1 MRPIKL
7 EIKGLNSYVNKQ
19 TIDFEKLTE
28 RGLFGIFGKTGSGKS
43 TILDAITLSLYG
55 SIARNTKEYIN
66 SLSEKSEISYEFEI
80 GSRRYVVDRHIIRS
94 KAGGIKTSYARVIEK
109 LGDGSEN
116 VLADKVNEV
125 NETIIKIIG
134 LTANDFTKSVVLP
147 QDKFN
152 DFLKL
157 GGIDRRNMLE
167 RIFNLEKYGK
177 KLIENV
183 RHRKN
188 KTKTHVDMLQVS
200 LSHYEEVSDE
210 KYDEMI
216 KKLEIDKEDCRVKNR
231 LYKEKVEKYDIDKII
246 YENQKRYNEAKE
258 LLKVYEDKK
267 EEIEEK
273 RKKMSRAENANM
285 IDPYIDNVEKLR
297 KQFDDSKNQLKIIE
311 EEIRLIKK
319 DLEISRGK
327 FAEIERKKD
336 DTIPRLSED
345 KVKFERAINLLEETN
360 KLSERLTRLKV
371 EGEKLESKKKE
382 LLKNIEDIKA
392 QQNLY
397 AGKIKDSENRLYEIN
412 VPAAFRQN
420 IEKGY
425 SHIKEL
431 NEVKK
436 ELEKSEIDLQKCEA
450 EYSENNIALKLVGRD
465 RDSVKERIEE
475 VENRIN
481 IMIKNSPLTAEEIT
495 KKTEYVTE
503 MKSELKTL
511 KQLEEERDNLQNE
524 LNDCLEKRHRL
535 SREIS
540 TSEDRLSKV
549 RKDMETAKKNIEEFR
564 YLNRVSDIRKELQ
577 DGKPC
582 PVCGSLDHMRTDSTN
597 YDDRI
602 EYYEGILNKEK
613 ANEREEIERLDSL
626 KIKRSGYI
634 SEEKIKT
641 EAINKKKAEIGER
654 NSLELSKKYDSETRN
669 LEAEKRAVSDWN
681 IEKDRLEE
689 DLKRYKDD
697 YSRNDKEFTRIDELL
712 KGIMRRRLS
721 LSENVSELKSKKDN
735 LELEIVSIKRI
746 TKVDDIFSKLEEI
759 KANEIESENVEKELS
774 EFRNIKFEIDKEFDD
789 CKTSIHSIEVE
800 ISSIEKDFEGNK
812 KQYIEKTDEAQRI
825 TRGKNPNE
833 LLEKT
838 EQEINKINSSYAD
851 LKKEFDDKSKA
862 REDKDSLR
870 SKVQGECNTTEEQL
884 DYYKKVL
891 KDMLAKYRFDSA
903 YTVKKFVMPTIDIEI
918 MRKEISDYDEGRKN
932 LDFKI
937 DDLEKKLDGRKVKEE
952 EFDRLNEEI
961 VLLKDEIGELEKN
974 NAVLFD
980 RITAMKKDLEK
991 KKKIKSEY
999 DEVSN
1004 DYRLLDEID
1013 RIIQGNK
1020 FVEYVATNHL
1030 KYIALEASKR
1040 LSTITNGR
1048 YALEINDALEFVMR
1062 DNFNGGERRGVDTL
1076 SGGETFLTSLSLA
1089 LALSSQIQMKG
1100 NAPLEFFFLDEG
1112 FGSLDVELLDTVME
1126 SLEKLHSSNLSIG
1139 IISHVEELKNRVPVK
1154 LVVTAGEIG
1163 EGSKVKIEY
1172 S

>member
-66 SLSEKSEISYEFEI
+66 SLSEKAEISYEFEI

-200 LSHYEEVSDE
+200 LSHYEEVTDE

-297 KQFDDSKNQLKIIE
+297 KQFEDSKNQLKIIE

-524 LNDCLEKRHRL
+524 LNDCLEKRHRV

-654 NSLELSKKYDSETRN
+654 NSIELSKKYDSETRN

-903 YTVKKFVMPTIDIEI
+903 YTVKKFVMPTVDIEI

>member
-1 MRPIKL
+1 
-7 EIKGLNSYVNKQ
+7 
-19 TIDFEKLTE
+19 
-28 RGLFGIFGKTGSGKS
+28 
-43 TILDAITLSLYG
+43 
-55 SIARNTKEYIN
+55 
-66 SLSEKSEISYEFEI
+66 
-80 GSRRYVVDRHIIRS
+80 
-94 KAGGIKTSYARVIEK
+94 
-109 LGDGSEN
+109 
-116 VLADKVNEV
+116 
-125 NETIIKIIG
+125 
-134 LTANDFTKSVVLP
+134 
-147 QDKFN
+147 
-152 DFLKL
+152 
-157 GGIDRRNMLE
+157 
-167 RIFNLEKYGK
+167 
-177 KLIENV
+177 
-183 RHRKN
+183 
-188 KTKTHVDMLQVS
+188 
-200 LSHYEEVSDE
+200 
-210 KYDEMI
+210 
-216 KKLEIDKEDCRVKNR
+216 
-231 LYKEKVEKYDIDKII
+231 
-246 YENQKRYNEAKE
+246 
-258 LLKVYEDKK
+258 
-267 EEIEEK
+267 
-273 RKKMSRAENANM
+273 
-285 IDPYIDNVEKLR
+285 
-297 KQFDDSKNQLKIIE
+297 
-311 EEIRLIKK
+311 
-319 DLEISRGK
+319 
-327 FAEIERKKD
+327 
-336 DTIPRLSED
+336 
-345 KVKFERAINLLEETN
+345 
-360 KLSERLTRLKV
+360 
-371 EGEKLESKKKE
+371 
-382 LLKNIEDIKA
+382 
-392 QQNLY
+392 
-397 AGKIKDSENRLYEIN
+397 
-412 VPAAFRQN
+412 
-420 IEKGY
+420 
-425 SHIKEL
+425 
-431 NEVKK
+431 
-436 ELEKSEIDLQKCEA
+436 
-450 EYSENNIALKLVGRD
+450 
-465 RDSVKERIEE
+465 
-475 VENRIN
+475 
-481 IMIKNSPLTAEEIT
+481 
-495 KKTEYVTE
+495 
-503 MKSELKTL
+503 
-511 KQLEEERDNLQNE
+511 
-524 LNDCLEKRHRL
+524 
-535 SREIS
+535 
-540 TSEDRLSKV
+540 
-549 RKDMETAKKNIEEFR
+549 
-564 YLNRVSDIRKELQ
+564 
-577 DGKPC
+577 
-582 PVCGSLDHMRTDSTN
+582 
-597 YDDRI
+597 
-602 EYYEGILNKEK
+602 
-613 ANEREEIERLDSL
+613 
-626 KIKRSGYI
+626 
-634 SEEKIKT
+634 
-641 EAINKKKAEIGER
+641 
-654 NSLELSKKYDSETRN
+654 
-669 LEAEKRAVSDWN
+669 
-681 IEKDRLEE
+681 
-689 DLKRYKDD
+689 
-697 YSRNDKEFTRIDELL
+697 
-712 KGIMRRRLS
+712 MRRRLS

-774 EFRNIKFEIDKEFDD
+774 EFRNIKSEIDKEFDD

>member
-66 SLSEKSEISYEFEI
+66 SLSEKAEISYEFEI

-109 LGDGSEN
+109 LGDGREN

-183 RHRKN
+183 RNRKN

-200 LSHYEEVSDE
+200 LSHYEEVTDE

-231 LYKEKVEKYDIDKII
+231 LYKEKVEKYDIDKIV

-297 KQFDDSKNQLKIIE
+297 KQFEDSKNQLKIIE

-382 LLKNIEDIKA
+382 ILKNIEDIKA

-475 VENRIN
+475 VENRIA
-481 IMIKNSPLTAEEIT
+481 IMIKNSPLTSEEIT

-511 KQLEEERDNLQNE
+511 KQLEEERDNLQSE
-524 LNDCLEKRHRL
+524 LNDCLEKRHRV

-613 ANEREEIERLDSL
+613 ANEREEVERLDSL

-654 NSLELSKKYDSETRN
+654 NSIELSKKYDSETRN

-774 EFRNIKFEIDKEFDD
+774 EFRKIKSKIDKEFDD

-812 KQYIEKTDEAQRI
+812 KQYTEKVEEAQRI

-833 LLEKT
+833 LLAKT

-903 YTVKKFVMPTIDIEI
+903 YTVKKFVMPTVDIEI

>member
-66 SLSEKSEISYEFEI
+66 SLSEKAEISYEFEI

-431 NEVKK
+431 NKVKK

-524 LNDCLEKRHRL
+524 LNDCLEKRHRV

-654 NSLELSKKYDSETRN
+654 NSIELSKKYDSETRN

-774 EFRNIKFEIDKEFDD
+774 EFRNIKSEIDKEFDD

-838 EQEINKINSSYAD
+838 EHEINKINSSYAD

>member
-66 SLSEKSEISYEFEI
+66 SLSEKAEISYEFEI

-183 RHRKN
+183 RNRKN

-200 LSHYEEVSDE
+200 LSHYEEVTDE

-231 LYKEKVEKYDIDKII
+231 LYKEKVEKYDIDKIV

-297 KQFDDSKNQLKIIE
+297 KQFEDSKNQLKIIE

-382 LLKNIEDIKA
+382 ILKNIEDIKA

-475 VENRIN
+475 VENRIA
-481 IMIKNSPLTAEEIT
+481 IMIKNSPLTSEEIT

-511 KQLEEERDNLQNE
+511 KQLEEERDNLQSE
-524 LNDCLEKRHRL
+524 LNDCLEKRHRV

-613 ANEREEIERLDSL
+613 ANEREEVERLDSL

-654 NSLELSKKYDSETRN
+654 NSIELSKKYDSETRN

-721 LSENVSELKSKKDN
+721 LSENVSELKYKKDN

-774 EFRNIKFEIDKEFDD
+774 EFRNIKSEIDKEFDD

-903 YTVKKFVMPTIDIEI
+903 YTVKKFVMPTVDIEI

>member
-66 SLSEKSEISYEFEI
+66 SLSEKAEISYEFEI

-200 LSHYEEVSDE
+200 LSHYEEVTDE

-297 KQFDDSKNQLKIIE
+297 KQFEDSKNQLKIIE

-345 KVKFERAINLLEETN
+345 KVKFERAIHLLEETN

-425 SHIKEL
+425 SYIKEL

-465 RDSVKERIEE
+465 RASVKERIEE

-511 KQLEEERDNLQNE
+511 KQLEEERDNLQHE
-524 LNDCLEKRHRL
+524 LNDCLEKRHRV

-654 NSLELSKKYDSETRN
+654 NSIELSKKYDSETRN

-903 YTVKKFVMPTIDIEI
+903 YTVKKFVMPTVDIEI

>member
-66 SLSEKSEISYEFEI
+66 SLSEKAEISYEFEI

-134 LTANDFTKSVVLP
+134 LTTNDFTKSVVLP

-200 LSHYEEVSDE
+200 LSHYEEVTDE

-297 KQFDDSKNQLKIIE
+297 KQFEDSKNQLKIIE

-345 KVKFERAINLLEETN
+345 KVKFERAIHLLEETN

-511 KQLEEERDNLQNE
+511 KQLEEERDNLQHE
-524 LNDCLEKRHRL
+524 LNDCLEKRHRV

-613 ANEREEIERLDSL
+613 TNERDEIERLDSL

-654 NSLELSKKYDSETRN
+654 NSIELSKKYDSETRN

-774 EFRNIKFEIDKEFDD
+774 EFRNIKSEIDKEFDD

-903 YTVKKFVMPTIDIEI
+903 YTVKKFVMPTVDIEI

>member
-66 SLSEKSEISYEFEI
+66 SLSEKAEISYEFEI

-200 LSHYEEVSDE
+200 LSHYEEVTDE

-297 KQFDDSKNQLKIIE
+297 KQFEDSKNQLKIIE

-774 EFRNIKFEIDKEFDD
+774 EFRNIKSEIDKEFDD

>member
-66 SLSEKSEISYEFEI
+66 SLSEKAEISYEFEI

-200 LSHYEEVSDE
+200 LSHYKEVTDE

-425 SHIKEL
+425 SHIKKL

-524 LNDCLEKRHRL
+524 LNDCLEKRHRV

-759 KANEIESENVEKELS
+759 KANEIESEAVEKELA
-774 EFRNIKFEIDKEFDD
+774 EFRNTKSEIDKEFDD

>member
-66 SLSEKSEISYEFEI
+66 SLSEKAEISYEFEI

-200 LSHYEEVSDE
+200 LSHYEEVTDE

-297 KQFDDSKNQLKIIE
+297 KQFEDSKNQLKIIE

-524 LNDCLEKRHRL
+524 LNDCLEKRHRV

-654 NSLELSKKYDSETRN
+654 NSIELSKKYDSETRN

>member
-19 TIDFEKLTE
+19 TIDFEQLTE

-66 SLSEKSEISYEFEI
+66 SLSEKAEISYEFEI

-125 NETIIKIIG
+125 NESIIKIIG

-177 KLIENV
+177 KLIESV
-183 RHRKN
+183 RNRKN
-188 KTKTHVDMLQVS
+188 KTKTQVDMLQVS
-200 LSHYEEVSDE
+200 LSHYEEVTDE

-216 KKLEIDKEDCRVKNR
+216 KKLETDKEDCRVKNR
-231 LYKEKVEKYDIDKII
+231 LCKEKVEKYDIDKVV

-285 IDPYIDNVEKLR
+285 IDPYIDNVEKLQ
-297 KQFDDSKNQLKIIE
+297 KQFEDSKNQLKIIE

-319 DLEISRGK
+319 DLEISRAR

-336 DTIPRLSED
+336 DTIPRLSEE
-345 KVKFERAINLLEETN
+345 KVKLERAINLLDETEEI
-360 KLSERLTRLKV
+360 STRLVRLKSV
-371 EGEKLESKKKE
+371 GEKLEIQKKE

-397 AGKIKDSENRLYEIN
+397 AGKIKDSENRLAEIN

-436 ELEKSEIDLQKCEA
+436 ELEKSEIDLQKCES
-450 EYSENNIALKLVGRD
+450 EYSENNVALKLVGRD
-465 RDSVKERIEE
+465 RDSVKEKIEE
-475 VENRIN
+475 VENRIS
-481 IMIKNSPLTAEEIT
+481 IMMKNSPLTAEEIT

-503 MKSELKTL
+503 MRSELKSL
-511 KQLEEERDNLQNE
+511 KQLEEERDNLQSE
-524 LNDCLEKRHRL
+524 LNDCLEKRHRV

-540 TSEDRLSKV
+540 TSEDRLSKI
-549 RKDMETAKKNIEEFR
+549 RKDIETANKNIDEFR
-564 YLNRVSDIRKELQ
+564 YLNRVSDIRKELE

-613 ANEREEIERLDSL
+613 TNERNEIERLDSL
-626 KIKRSGYI
+626 KIKRSGYV

-681 IEKDRLEE
+681 IEKSRLDE
-689 DLKRYKDD
+689 DLKRYNED
-697 YSRNDKEFTRIDELL
+697 YSKNDKEFTRINESL
-712 KGIMRRRLS
+712 KGIMKRRLS
-721 LSENVSELKSKKDN
+721 LSENVSELKVKKDK

-746 TKVDDIFSKLEEI
+746 TKVDDIFSKVEEI
-759 KANEIESENVEKELS
+759 KANEIESEAVEKELA
-774 EFRNIKFEIDKEFDD
+774 EFRNTKSKIDKEFDD
-789 CKTSIHSIEVE
+789 CKTKIHSIEVE

-812 KQYIEKTDEAQRI
+812 KQYTEKTEEAQRI
-825 TRGKNPNE
+825 TRGKNPKE

-838 EQEINKINSSYAD
+838 EQEIYKINNNYFE
-851 LKKEFDDKSKA
+851 LKKEFDDKSKS

-870 SKVQGECNTTEEQL
+870 SKIQGECNTTEEQL
-884 DYYKKVL
+884 GYYKNVL
-891 KDMLAKYRFDSA
+891 KEMLAKYRFDSA
-903 YTVKKFVMPTIDIEI
+903 YTVKKFVMPTVDIEI

-937 DDLEKKLDGRKVKEE
+937 DDLEKKLDGRKVKED

-961 VLLKDEIGELEKN
+961 ILLKEEISELERS

-991 KKKIKSEY
+991 KKKIKSEF

>member
-66 SLSEKSEISYEFEI
+66 SLSEKAEISYEFEI

-200 LSHYEEVSDE
+200 LSNYEEVTDE

-231 LYKEKVEKYDIDKII
+231 LYKEKVEKYDIDKIV

-285 IDPYIDNVEKLR
+285 IDPYIDNVEKLQ
-297 KQFDDSKNQLKIIE
+297 KQFEDSKNQLKIIE

-382 LLKNIEDIKA
+382 ILKNIEDIKA

-524 LNDCLEKRHRL
+524 LNDCLEKRHRV

-654 NSLELSKKYDSETRN
+654 NSIELSKKYDSETRN

-774 EFRNIKFEIDKEFDD
+774 EFRNIKSEIDKEFDD

-903 YTVKKFVMPTIDIEI
+903 YTVKKFVMPTVDIEI

>member
-66 SLSEKSEISYEFEI
+66 SLSEKAEISYEFEI

-200 LSHYEEVSDE
+200 LSHYEEVTDE

-297 KQFDDSKNQLKIIE
+297 KQFEDSKNQLKIIE

-371 EGEKLESKKKE
+371 DGEKLESKKKE

-511 KQLEEERDNLQNE
+511 KQLEEERDNLHNE
-524 LNDCLEKRHRL
+524 LNDCLEKRHRV

-654 NSLELSKKYDSETRN
+654 NSIELSKKYDSETRN

-721 LSENVSELKSKKDN
+721 LSENVSELKYKKDN

-903 YTVKKFVMPTIDIEI
+903 YTVKKFVMPTVDIEI

>member
-66 SLSEKSEISYEFEI
+66 SLSEKAEISYEFEI

-200 LSHYEEVSDE
+200 LSHYEEVTDE

-216 KKLEIDKEDCRVKNR
+216 KKLEIDKEDSRVKNR

-382 LLKNIEDIKA
+382 LLKNIEDIKS

-524 LNDCLEKRHRL
+524 LNDCLEKRHRV

-654 NSLELSKKYDSETRN
+654 NSIELSKKYDSETRN

-774 EFRNIKFEIDKEFDD
+774 EFRNIKSEIDKEFDD

>member
-66 SLSEKSEISYEFEI
+66 SLSEKAEISYEFEI

-94 KAGGIKTSYARVIEK
+94 KVGGIKTSYARVIEK

-200 LSHYEEVSDE
+200 LSHYEEVTDE

-231 LYKEKVEKYDIDKII
+231 LYKEKVEKYDIDKIV

-297 KQFDDSKNQLKIIE
+297 KQFEDSKNQLKIIE

-503 MKSELKTL
+503 MKSEFKTL
-511 KQLEEERDNLQNE
+511 KQLEEERDNLHNE
-524 LNDCLEKRHRL
+524 LNDCLEKRHRV

-654 NSLELSKKYDSETRN
+654 NSIELSKKYDSETRN

-903 YTVKKFVMPTIDIEI
+903 YTVKKFVMPTVDIEI

>member
-66 SLSEKSEISYEFEI
+66 SLSEKAEISYEFEI

-200 LSHYEEVSDE
+200 LSHYEEVTDE

-297 KQFDDSKNQLKIIE
+297 KQFEDSKNQLKIIE

-524 LNDCLEKRHRL
+524 LNDCLEKRHRV

-654 NSLELSKKYDSETRN
+654 NSIELSKKYDSETRN
-669 LEAEKRAVSDWN
+669 LEAEKRAVSGWN

-774 EFRNIKFEIDKEFDD
+774 EFRNIKSEIDKEFDD

>member
-66 SLSEKSEISYEFEI
+66 SLSEKAEISYEFEI

-200 LSHYEEVSDE
+200 LSHYEEVTDE

-297 KQFDDSKNQLKIIE
+297 KQFEDSKNQLKIIE

-345 KVKFERAINLLEETN
+345 KVKFERAIHLLEETN

-465 RDSVKERIEE
+465 RASVKERIEE

-511 KQLEEERDNLQNE
+511 KQLEEERDNLQHE
-524 LNDCLEKRHRL
+524 LNDCLEKRHRV

-654 NSLELSKKYDSETRN
+654 NSIELSKKYDSETRN

>member
-66 SLSEKSEISYEFEI
+66 SLSEKAEISYEFEI

-200 LSHYEEVSDE
+200 LSHYEEVTDE

-297 KQFDDSKNQLKIIE
+297 KQFEDSKNQLKIIE

-382 LLKNIEDIKA
+382 ILKNIEDIKA

-524 LNDCLEKRHRL
+524 LNDCLEKRHRV

-613 ANEREEIERLDSL
+613 ANEREEVERLDSL

-654 NSLELSKKYDSETRN
+654 NSIELSKKYDSETRN

-774 EFRNIKFEIDKEFDD
+774 EFRNIKSEIDKEFDD

>member
-66 SLSEKSEISYEFEI
+66 SLSEKAEISYEFEI

-94 KAGGIKTSYARVIEK
+94 KAGGIKTSYARAIEK

-200 LSHYEEVSDE
+200 LSHYEEVTDE

-258 LLKVYEDKK
+258 LLNVYEDKK

-297 KQFDDSKNQLKIIE
+297 KQFEDSKNQLKIIE

-524 LNDCLEKRHRL
+524 LNDCLEKRHRV

-654 NSLELSKKYDSETRN
+654 NSIELSKKYDLETRN

-774 EFRNIKFEIDKEFDD
+774 EFRNIKSEIDKEFDD

>member
-200 LSHYEEVSDE
+200 LSHYEEVTDE

-774 EFRNIKFEIDKEFDD
+774 EFRNIKSEIDKEFDD

>member
-66 SLSEKSEISYEFEI
+66 SLSEKAEISYEFEI

-200 LSHYEEVSDE
+200 LSHYEEVTDE

-297 KQFDDSKNQLKIIE
+297 KQFEDSKNQLKIIE

-371 EGEKLESKKKE
+371 DGEKLESKKKE

-511 KQLEEERDNLQNE
+511 KQLEEERDNLQHE
-524 LNDCLEKRHRL
+524 LNDCLEKRHRV

-654 NSLELSKKYDSETRN
+654 NSIELSKKYDSETRN

-774 EFRNIKFEIDKEFDD
+774 EFRNIKSEIDKEFDD

-903 YTVKKFVMPTIDIEI
+903 YTVKKFVMPTVDIEI

>member
-66 SLSEKSEISYEFEI
+66 SLSEKAEISYEFEI

-188 KTKTHVDMLQVS
+188 KTKTQVDMLQVS
-200 LSHYEEVSDE
+200 LSHYEEVTDE

-231 LYKEKVEKYDIDKII
+231 LYKEKVEKYDIDKIV

-297 KQFDDSKNQLKIIE
+297 KQFEDSKNQLKIIE

-436 ELEKSEIDLQKCEA
+436 ELEKSEIDLQKCED

-524 LNDCLEKRHRL
+524 LNDCLEKRHRV

-654 NSLELSKKYDSETRN
+654 NSIELSKKYDSETRN

-903 YTVKKFVMPTIDIEI
+903 YTVKKFVMPTVDIEI

>member
-66 SLSEKSEISYEFEI
+66 SLSEKAEISYEFEI

-200 LSHYEEVSDE
+200 LSHYEEVTDE

-231 LYKEKVEKYDIDKII
+231 LYKEKIEKYDIDKII

-524 LNDCLEKRHRL
+524 LNDCLEKRHRV

-654 NSLELSKKYDSETRN
+654 NSIELSKKYDSETRN

-774 EFRNIKFEIDKEFDD
+774 EFRNIKSEIDKEFDD

-825 TRGKNPNE
+825 TIGKNPNE

-903 YTVKKFVMPTIDIEI
+903 YTVKKFAMPTIDIEI

>member
-66 SLSEKSEISYEFEI
+66 SLSEKAEISYEFEI

-200 LSHYEEVSDE
+200 LSHYEKVTDE

-273 RKKMSRAENANM
+273 RKKMSRSENANM

-345 KVKFERAINLLEETN
+345 KVKFERAIHLLEETN

-524 LNDCLEKRHRL
+524 LNDCLEKRHRV

-654 NSLELSKKYDSETRN
+654 NSIELSKKYDSETRN

-774 EFRNIKFEIDKEFDD
+774 EFRNIKSEIDKEFDD

-891 KDMLAKYRFDSA
+891 KDMLAKYRFDSV

-991 KKKIKSEY
+991 KKKIKLEY

>member
-66 SLSEKSEISYEFEI
+66 SLSEKAEISYEFEI

-200 LSHYEEVSDE
+200 LSHYEEVTDE

-297 KQFDDSKNQLKIIE
+297 KQFEDSKNQLKIIE

-345 KVKFERAINLLEETN
+345 KVKFERAIHLLEETN

-382 LLKNIEDIKA
+382 ILKNIEDIKA

-503 MKSELKTL
+503 MKSEFKTL
-511 KQLEEERDNLQNE
+511 KQLEEERDNLHNE
-524 LNDCLEKRHRL
+524 LNDCLEKRHRV

-654 NSLELSKKYDSETRN
+654 NSIELSKKYDSETRN

-774 EFRNIKFEIDKEFDD
+774 EFRNIKSEIDKEFDD

>member
-66 SLSEKSEISYEFEI
+66 SLSEKAEISYEFEI

-200 LSHYEEVSDE
+200 LSHYEEVTDE

-297 KQFDDSKNQLKIIE
+297 KQFEDSKNQLKIIE

-371 EGEKLESKKKE
+371 DGEKLESKKKE

-436 ELEKSEIDLQKCEA
+436 ELEKSEIDLQKCED

-511 KQLEEERDNLQNE
+511 KQLEEERDNLHNE
-524 LNDCLEKRHRL
+524 LNDCLEKRHRV

-654 NSLELSKKYDSETRN
+654 NSIELSKKYDSETRN

-833 LLEKT
+833 LVEKT

-903 YTVKKFVMPTIDIEI
+903 YTVKKFVMPTVDIEI

>member
-66 SLSEKSEISYEFEI
+66 SLSEKAEISYEFEI

-200 LSHYEEVSDE
+200 LSHYEEVTDE

-231 LYKEKVEKYDIDKII
+231 LYKEKVEKYDIDKIV

-297 KQFDDSKNQLKIIE
+297 KQFEDSKNQLKVIE

-345 KVKFERAINLLEETN
+345 KVKFERAIHLLEETN

-511 KQLEEERDNLQNE
+511 KQLEEERDNLQHE
-524 LNDCLEKRHRL
+524 LNDCLEKRHRV

-654 NSLELSKKYDSETRN
+654 NSIELSKKYDSETRN

-774 EFRNIKFEIDKEFDD
+774 EFRNIKSEIDKEFDD

-903 YTVKKFVMPTIDIEI
+903 YTVKKFVMPTVDIEI

>member
-66 SLSEKSEISYEFEI
+66 SLSEKAEISYEFEI

-200 LSHYEEVSDE
+200 LSHYEEVTDE

-258 LLKVYEDKK
+258 LLNVYEDKK

-297 KQFDDSKNQLKIIE
+297 KQFEDSKNQLKIIE

-511 KQLEEERDNLQNE
+511 KQLEEERDNLQHE
-524 LNDCLEKRHRL
+524 LNDCLEKRHRV

-654 NSLELSKKYDSETRN
+654 NSIELSKKYDSETRN

-903 YTVKKFVMPTIDIEI
+903 YTVKKFVMPTVDIEI

>member
-66 SLSEKSEISYEFEI
+66 SLSEKAEISYEFEI

-200 LSHYEEVSDE
+200 LSHYEEVTDE

-216 KKLEIDKEDCRVKNR
+216 KKLEIDKEDSRVKNR

-297 KQFDDSKNQLKIIE
+297 KQFEDSKNQLKIIE

-382 LLKNIEDIKA
+382 LLKNIEDIKS

-524 LNDCLEKRHRL
+524 LNDCLEKRHRV

-613 ANEREEIERLDSL
+613 ANEIEEIERLDSL

-654 NSLELSKKYDSETRN
+654 NSIELSKKYDSETRN

-774 EFRNIKFEIDKEFDD
+774 EFRNIKSEIDKEFDD

>member
-66 SLSEKSEISYEFEI
+66 SLSEKAEISYEFEI

-200 LSHYEEVSDE
+200 LSHYEEVTDE

-297 KQFDDSKNQLKIIE
+297 KQFEDSKNQLKIIE

-397 AGKIKDSENRLYEIN
+397 GGKIKDSENRLYEIN

-511 KQLEEERDNLQNE
+511 KQLEKERDNLQNE
-524 LNDCLEKRHRL
+524 LNDCLEKRHRV

-654 NSLELSKKYDSETRN
+654 NSIELSKKYDSETRN

-774 EFRNIKFEIDKEFDD
+774 EFRNIKSEIDKEFDD

>member
-774 EFRNIKFEIDKEFDD
+774 EFRNIKSEIDKEFDD

-974 NAVLFD
+974 NAVLFN

>member
-66 SLSEKSEISYEFEI
+66 SLSEKAEISYEFEI

-94 KAGGIKTSYARVIEK
+94 KVGGIKTSYARVIEK

-200 LSHYEEVSDE
+200 LSHYEEVTDE

-231 LYKEKVEKYDIDKII
+231 LYKEKVEKYDIDKIV

-297 KQFDDSKNQLKIIE
+297 KQFEDSKNQLKIIE

-371 EGEKLESKKKE
+371 ESEKLESKKKE
-382 LLKNIEDIKA
+382 ILKNIEDIKA

-503 MKSELKTL
+503 MKSEFKTL
-511 KQLEEERDNLQNE
+511 KQLEEERDNLHNE
-524 LNDCLEKRHRL
+524 LNDCLEKRHRV

-654 NSLELSKKYDSETRN
+654 NSIELSKKYDSETRN

-903 YTVKKFVMPTIDIEI
+903 YTVKKFVMPTVDIEI

>member
-66 SLSEKSEISYEFEI
+66 SLSEKAEISYEFEI

-200 LSHYEEVSDE
+200 LSHYEEVTDE

-258 LLKVYEDKK
+258 LLNVYEDKK

-297 KQFDDSKNQLKIIE
+297 KQFEDSKNQLKIIE

-371 EGEKLESKKKE
+371 DGEKLESKKKE

-511 KQLEEERDNLQNE
+511 KQLEEERDNLHNE
-524 LNDCLEKRHRL
+524 LNDCLEKRHRV

-613 ANEREEIERLDSL
+613 TNEREEIERLDSL

-654 NSLELSKKYDSETRN
+654 NSIELSKKYDSETRN

-903 YTVKKFVMPTIDIEI
+903 YTVKKFVMPTVDIEI

-952 EFDRLNEEI
+952 EFDRLNEET

>member
-66 SLSEKSEISYEFEI
+66 SLSEKAEISYEFEI

-200 LSHYEEVSDE
+200 LSHYEEVTDE

-524 LNDCLEKRHRL
+524 LNDCLEKRHRV

-654 NSLELSKKYDSETRN
+654 NSIELSKKYDSETRN

-774 EFRNIKFEIDKEFDD
+774 EFRNIKSEIDKEFDD

>member
-297 KQFDDSKNQLKIIE
+297 KQFEDSKNQLKIIE

-382 LLKNIEDIKA
+382 LLKNIEDIKS

-524 LNDCLEKRHRL
+524 LNDCLEKRHRV

-654 NSLELSKKYDSETRN
+654 NSIELSKKYDSETRN

-774 EFRNIKFEIDKEFDD
+774 EFRNIKSEIDKEFDD

>member
-66 SLSEKSEISYEFEI
+66 SLSEKAEISYEFEI

-200 LSHYEEVSDE
+200 LSHYEEVTDE

-231 LYKEKVEKYDIDKII
+231 LYKEKIEKYDIDKII

-524 LNDCLEKRHRL
+524 LNDCLEKRHRV

-654 NSLELSKKYDSETRN
+654 NSIELSKKYDSETRN

-774 EFRNIKFEIDKEFDD
+774 EFRNIKSEIDKEFDD

>member
-66 SLSEKSEISYEFEI
+66 SLSEKAEISYEFEI

-200 LSHYEEVSDE
+200 LSHYEEVTDE

-231 LYKEKVEKYDIDKII
+231 LYKEKVEKYDIDKIV

-297 KQFDDSKNQLKIIE
+297 KQFEDSKNQLKIIE

-371 EGEKLESKKKE
+371 DGEKLESKKKE

-511 KQLEEERDNLQNE
+511 KQLEEERDNLHNE
-524 LNDCLEKRHRL
+524 LNDCLEKRHRV

-654 NSLELSKKYDSETRN
+654 NSIELSKKYDSETRN

-721 LSENVSELKSKKDN
+721 LSENVSELKYKKDN

-774 EFRNIKFEIDKEFDD
+774 EFRNIKSEIDKEFDG

-903 YTVKKFVMPTIDIEI
+903 YTVKKFVMPTVDIEI

>member
-66 SLSEKSEISYEFEI
+66 SLSEKAEISYEFEI

-774 EFRNIKFEIDKEFDD
+774 EFRNIKSEIDKEFDD

>member
-66 SLSEKSEISYEFEI
+66 SLSEKAEISYEFEI

-200 LSHYEEVSDE
+200 LSHYEEVTDE

-297 KQFDDSKNQLKIIE
+297 KQFEDSKNQLKIIE

-524 LNDCLEKRHRL
+524 LNDCLEKRHRV

-654 NSLELSKKYDSETRN
+654 NSIELSKKYDSETRN

-759 KANEIESENVEKELS
+759 KANEIESETVEKELS
-774 EFRNIKFEIDKEFDD
+774 EFRNIKSEIDKEFDD

>member
-66 SLSEKSEISYEFEI
+66 SLSEKAEISYEFEI

-183 RHRKN
+183 RYRKN

-200 LSHYEEVSDE
+200 LSHYEEVTDE

-231 LYKEKVEKYDIDKII
+231 LYKEKIEKYDIDKII

-382 LLKNIEDIKA
+382 LLKNIEDIKS

-524 LNDCLEKRHRL
+524 LNDCLEKRHRV

-774 EFRNIKFEIDKEFDD
+774 EFRNIKSEIDKEFDD